1 MSYELTRGLVRD
13 GHKVTVVTSK
23 FQYNLKRHDH
33 IDGVDIIRVG
43 TNRINFQWLGFWH
56 AWDVLRSAQ
65 NTDAPVQI
73 IHGSTFFSI
82 IPTFLLKLVTKTKTV
97 LTVHEVYGKLR
108 FQFLGALGFVNYLYE
123 RICMNICRFD
133 QYICVSNYTKN
144 CLRLM
149 YGIPDSKLRTVY
161 NGIDYDF
168 WDKDKMDPQS
178 IQTIKDTYDLGSAYI
193 GLYFGRM
200 GVAKGMND
208 VLRALP
214 AIVKQIPHYKQ
225 VFITPKQQAKTIL
238 GLKNSFS
245 LQEIQQFIDDNKLG
259 SHIVR
264 IESVP
269 RTILRDWIALSDV
282 VILPSRAE

>member
-1 MSYELTRGLVRD
+1 
-13 GHKVTVVTSK
+13 
-23 FQYNLKRHDH
+23 
-33 IDGVDIIRVG
+33 
-43 TNRINFQWLGFWH
+43 
-56 AWDVLRSAQ
+56 
-65 NTDAPVQI
+65 
-73 IHGSTFFSI
+73 
-82 IPTFLLKLVTKTKTV
+82 
-97 LTVHEVYGKLR
+97 
-108 FQFLGALGFVNYLYE
+108 
-123 RICMNICRFD
+123 
-133 QYICVSNYTKN
+133 
-144 CLRLM
+144 M